1 MNWNLF
7 LLMFYGKVF
16 IIYAFVGYLLVR
28 YIRKGWIRFNPDR
41 MIQCRLRDM
50 LKKRKRIVDFLINLI
65 VISNMIFVSCS
76 FGLSALMDIPIVVSK
91 GAVITEG
98 IVVKG
103 SNIESSNKLECYNVV
118 VEEKDNGKLY
128 DLNLYWENGIH
139 KDDFAATE
147 YNRQGQM
154 KKPKELTEFG
164 TGRSQFVRAGVQRVQ
179 LLNNKFLRKCL
190 GIPSKKSMTGVEY
203 HYEWGQIQS
212 FYDNRS
218 CRIGIVIMF

>member
-1 MNWNLF
+1 MTS
-7 LLMFYGKVF
+7 Y
-16 IIYAFVGYLLVR
+16 
-28 YIRKGWIRFNPDR
+28 
-41 MIQCRLRDM
+41 Q
-50 LKKRKRIVDFLINLI
+50 LI

-139 KDDFAATE
+139 KDDL
-147 YNRQGQM
+147 
-154 KKPKELTEFG
+154 P
-164 TGRSQFVRAGVQRVQ
+164 Q
-179 LLNNKFLRKCL
+179 LN
-190 GIPSKKSMTGVEY
+190 IPSRSDEETEGTDRAWDRAKSVCSGGSTEGATLCAWVQGMQY
-203 HYEWGQIQS
+203 PCAGQGRQPCPVKWR
-212 FYDNRS
+212 FAT
-218 CRIGIVIMF
+218 

>member
-1 MNWNLF
+1 
-7 LLMFYGKVF
+7 MFYGKVF

-118 VEEKDNGKLY
+118 VEEKDNGKLH

-139 KDDFAATE
+139 KDDFIKVK
-147 YNRQGQM
+147 YL
-154 KKPKELTEFG
+154 PH
-164 TGRSQFVRAGVQRVQ
+164 
-179 LLNNKFLRKCL
+179 
-190 GIPSKKSMTGVEY
+190 SKT
-203 HYEWGQIQS
+203 
-212 FYDNRS
+212 
-218 CRIGIVIMF
+218 GIVITICHN

>member
-154 KKPKELTEFG
+154 KKPKELTELG

>member
-1 MNWNLF
+1 
-7 LLMFYGKVF
+7 
-16 IIYAFVGYLLVR
+16 
-28 YIRKGWIRFNPDR
+28 
-41 MIQCRLRDM
+41 M

-154 KKPKELTEFG
+154 KKPKELTELG

>member
-118 VEEKDNGKLY
+118 VEEKDNGKLH

-139 KDDFAATE
+139 KDDFI
-147 YNRQGQM
+147 
-154 KKPKELTEFG
+154 K
-164 TGRSQFVRAGVQRVQ
+164 V
-179 LLNNKFLRKCL
+179 KFL
-190 GIPSKKSMTGVEY
+190 PHSKTGVVIKS
-203 HYEWGQIQS
+203 YEK
-212 FYDNRS
+212 
-218 CRIGIVIMF
+218 

>member
-154 KKPKELTEFG
+154 KKPKELTELG

-218 CRIGIVIMF
+218 CQTGIVIIF